1 MALSKDIDEGHKKEV
16 AEQCIVSQDL
26 ADQEQIERVY
36 IDKFSDNELRNCET
50 SINVSQNWSG
60 VVGSTKCVAEVGT
73 QTEFHMGAV

>member
-36 IDKFSDNELRNCET
+36 IDKFSDNELRNRET

>member
-1 MALSKDIDEGHKKEV
+1 MRRSTYFDQQSLARTMALSKDIDEGHKKEV

-50 SINVSQNWSG
+50 SINVSQN
-60 VVGSTKCVAEVGT
+60 
-73 QTEFHMGAV
+73 